1 MHAGSI
7 IGSIGIADTTLVG
20 GTTIDRNDQKSDR
33 LAAKLL
39 TIPIAI
45 APSGANDVRVD
56 RQHSPA
62 DVGHRI
68 VLSDM
73 LTCLHRNAELVLPV
87 RITFTIALTLILMS
101 GLAENA
107 AAVVRITDD
116 RGGNIGVYWS
126 RYMALRDAGE
136 QVMIDGTCSS
146 ACTLVLGIVR
156 MIESVLR
163 QTRCLVFTPPGVLA
177 FSASRSLMILP
188 HARFGTSIRC
198 QFDSGSAQW
207 RARPRN
213 NLSIRPRAPEY
224 VPTMP
229 LMIIYRSGKRD
240 RLHDPV
246 TLLSDRLVR
255 FGAPG

>member
-146 ACTLVLGIVR
+146 APTLVLGIVPHDR
-156 MIESVLR
+156 ICVTPNAVLGFHAAWRPGFLGFEIINDPGTRTLWNIYPVPIR
-163 QTRCLVFTPPGVLA
+163 QWISRNGGLGLA
-177 FSASRSLMILP
+177 AIYL
-188 HARFGTSIRC
+188 
-198 QFDSGSAQW
+198 SG
-207 RARPRN
+207 
-213 NLSIRPRAPEY
+213 PELL
-224 VPTMP
+224 TM
-229 LMIIYRSGKRD
+229 YRQCR
-240 RLHDPV
+240 
-246 TLLSDRLVR
+246 
-255 FGAPG
+255 